1 MFELI
6 CRTHLLFITVKMALD
21 FAGYGLSITSTT
33 SPLAPSVIQ
42 GGDLLNL
49 TFHFNYNGTNDIIVS
64 NSTACQELYNKTV
77 FIKFVITLPIVFE
90 IVYPKNLSG
99 ELNGTIFIDLLNCSL
114 LPSTK
119 INSSIYQTDS
129 QQFNVMEF
137 DIMLQNVTSWAS
149 TLDVQLRL
157 LHLAKAGSLLNIS
170 GNVIIANETKQFY
183 MSSYTTPVPG
193 NLQLTITST
202 SILETPN
209 VTLTSEESVTFAATF
224 QLPRLTTNLTL
235 VIKLPA
241 FANSTPM
248 TFFHSYVKSF
258 SQGVSSH
265 KLSVGSPPEFSLSDD
280 HRFPHPDVAQFIF
293 GETFNPANESSN
305 GTITVEITAKVDSNQ
320 GVYIP
325 DSEGN
330 VTCVLM
336 YFSSQGIN
344 VIAGETFLALKLGQP
359 LLETNFVLTQDC
371 CYEGN
376 DVAELK
382 FQVKNPHVSTAAAG
396 NIIINITISRPHLQ
410 LQKLSVN
417 LCENISFSNQSLYKC
432 LDLMETA
439 GMLVNSS
446 SGLTVNLPR

>member
-1 MFELI
+1 
-6 CRTHLLFITVKMALD
+6 MALD
-21 FAGYGLSITSTT
+21 FSGYGLSITSTT

-49 TFHFNYNGTNDIIVS
+49 TFRFNYNGTNDVLVS
-64 NSTACQELYNKTV
+64 NTTACQELYNRTM
-77 FIKFVITLPIVFE
+77 FIKLVITLPTVFE
-90 IVYPKNLSG
+90 IVYPKNMSG
-99 ELNGTIFIDLLNCSL
+99 DNGTIFMDFLNCSL
-114 LPSTK
+114 LSSMK
-119 INSSIYQTDS
+119 INSSIYQSDS

-149 TLDVQLRL
+149 TLNVQLRL

-170 GNVIIANETKQFY
+170 GNVIIANETEQFY

-224 QLPRLTTNLTL
+224 QLPRLTTTNLTL
-235 VIKLPA
+235 VITLPV

-248 TFFHSYVKSF
+248 TFIHSYVKSF
-258 SQGVSSH
+258 SKGVSSH
-265 KLSVGSPPEFSLSDD
+265 KLSVASPPEFSLSDD

-293 GETFNPANESSN
+293 GETVNPANESSN
-305 GTITVEITAKVDSNQ
+305 GTITVEVTAKVDSNQ
-320 GVYIP
+320 GLYIP

-359 LLETNFVLTQDC
+359 LLETNFVLTQGC

-376 DVAELK
+376 NVAELK
-382 FQVKNPHVSTAAAG
+382 FQVKNPHVSTAAAL
-396 NIIINITISRPHLQ
+396 NVIINITIPWPHVQ

-417 LCENISFSNQSLYKC
+417 LCENISFSNKSLYKLC
-432 LDLMETA
+432 LNLTETA

-446 SGLTVNLPR
+446 SGLMVNLPR